1 MSDQVKQLRDK
12 KMPRASK
19 VYSCPQCNYKANRS
33 YNLQRHMTNHYEKPP
48 RELQHFC
55 QTAGC
60 TFATMRWD
68 NLRRHMQ
75 RVHDE
80 PKHRVEDQLELQPNN
95 GDIEIEPV
103 TEVAELAPSDEEL
116 ASMFIDVIPV
126 ELEEEQPSPNTNLNT
141 IPSSK
146 ETPQKVKK
154 KIGRP
159 RKKSGKTKYYECTT
173 CEYRTNRG
181 YNIKRH
187 IAKHIANNGTEL
199 LLHVCVIAGCGFS
212 TPRWDNLCR
221 HVKRVHP
228 ESEKP
233 PADNW

>member
-1 MSDQVKQLRDK
+1 MSDQAKQLRAK

-19 VYSCPQCNYKANRS
+19 VFSCPQCSYQANRS

-55 QTAGC
+55 PTAGC

-68 NLRRHMQ
+68 NLRRHIQ

-80 PKHRVEDQLELQPNN
+80 PKHRIKHQLELQPNN
-95 GDIEIEPV
+95 GDIEIEEPV

-126 ELEEEQPSPNTNLNT
+126 ELEEEQPSPDTNLNT

-146 ETPQKVKK
+146 ETPKKGQEENRQTKK
-154 KIGRP
+154 KERQNQILRMHNM
-159 RKKSGKTKYYECTT
+159 RISHQSRLQY
-173 CEYRTNRG
+173 
-181 YNIKRH
+181 
-187 IAKHIANNGTEL
+187 
-199 LLHVCVIAGCGFS
+199 
-212 TPRWDNLCR
+212 
-221 HVKRVHP
+221 
-228 ESEKP
+228 
-233 PADNW
+233 